1 MTTVLVVDD
10 EPVNCALLDAMLSPE
25 GYEVRSASSGEEALA
40 HIAAAPPDLVLLD
53 LAMPGI
59 DGVEAC
65 RRIRAMPGG
74 ELIPV
79 VVVTAHGERES
90 RIRAKAAGA
99 DDFLAKPVDDA
110 ELLARVKNLTRVK
123 ALHDL
128 RARRHEALTREL
140 AERSEQLL
148 RAERLATVGTLA
160 SAVGHELNNLDASL
174 ALALR
179 GIEHAVM
186 RGEAPSEEDLAAM
199 QHGLRAVRAHAT
211 QLLSLGRPGAERV
224 EVFDLA
230 DLLREVLGTLRSIG
244 RLRGV
249 DAEFSLPE
257 EGVAIVAARVRVSQ
271 VFLNLLLN
279 AADAV
284 AAVTDR
290 PKVLRVRVRLS
301 DGRARCAVDDS
312 GPGITDALAER
323 VFEPWFTTKPV
334 GQGTGLG
341 LLVVRHIVEGY
352 GGTVLAARAP
362 EGGASFQFDL
372 PAI

>member
-1 MTTVLVVDD
+1 
-10 EPVNCALLDAMLSPE
+10 
-25 GYEVRSASSGEEALA
+25 
-40 HIAAAPPDLVLLD
+40 
-53 LAMPGI
+53 
-59 DGVEAC
+59 
-65 RRIRAMPGG
+65 
-74 ELIPV
+74 
-79 VVVTAHGERES
+79 
-90 RIRAKAAGA
+90 
-99 DDFLAKPVDDA
+99 
-110 ELLARVKNLTRVK
+110 
-123 ALHDL
+123 
-128 RARRHEALTREL
+128 
-140 AERSEQLL
+140 
-148 RAERLATVGTLA
+148 
-160 SAVGHELNNLDASL
+160 
-174 ALALR
+174 
-179 GIEHAVM
+179 
-186 RGEAPSEEDLAAM
+186 
-199 QHGLRAVRAHAT
+199 VRAHAT

-352 GGTVLAARAP
+352 GGTVHATRAP